1 MSKNQNQKKRILI
14 VTSDAGFG
22 HRRSAE
28 SVEKA
33 LINQYAEQVDVLVA
47 NPITETNKALFLKSV
62 EKNYNLGVKNTPGL
76 YRLGYQLSDNRQ
88 ISDVMDGALTL
99 ALTASLREVINDFQ
113 PHAILNTNEM
123 FNSAVG
129 AALDLLKMHMPYFTV
144 VTDFA
149 DVHALWFSKDPDA
162 YFLASDWVSVRALEN
177 DISAEKLIVTGIP
190 VDPIYAEP
198 LESKT
203 KLRKKLKLDPNLCTL
218 LIVGG
223 ERVKNVIETVEAL
236 QELKHVF
243 QVVAIAGGSDRLFL
257 DLVNM
262 KVNYPLHVEHFTD
275 NMPDW
280 LRASDILLTKAG
292 GLILSEGLAAGL
304 PILIIHYLS
313 GQEEGNI
320 RYVLSHQAGAH
331 PSNAGETIATL
342 NHWLKDEQR
351 ALKLTA
357 QAAKLIGKPNAASQ
371 VAQTLWES
379 IP

>member
-1 MSKNQNQKKRILI
+1 MSKIQNQKRRVLI

-28 SVEKA
+28 SVKKA
-33 LINQYAEQVDVLVA
+33 LINQYGEQVDVLVA

-62 EKNYNLGVKNTPGL
+62 EKSYNLGVKNTPGL

-99 ALTASLREVINDFQ
+99 ALTASLHEVIKDFQ

-177 DISAEKLIVTGIP
+177 DIPAEKLIVTGIP

-198 LESKT
+198 LESKAG
-203 KLRKKLKLDPNLCTL
+203 LRKKLKLDPHLCTL

-236 QELKHVF
+236 QELKHDF

-275 NMPDW
+275 NMSEW

-304 PILIIHYLS
+304 PILIIHYLP
-313 GQEEGNI
+313 GQEEGNV

>member
-1 MSKNQNQKKRILI
+1 MSKIQNQKRRVLI

-28 SVEKA
+28 SVKKA
-33 LINQYAEQVDVLVA
+33 LINQYGEQVDVLVA

-62 EKNYNLGVKNTPGL
+62 EKSYNLGVKNTPGL

-99 ALTASLREVINDFQ
+99 ALTASLHEVIKDFQ

-177 DISAEKLIVTGIP
+177 DIPAEKLIVTGIP

-198 LESKT
+198 LESKAG
-203 KLRKKLKLDPNLCTL
+203 LRKKLKLDPHLCTL

-236 QELKHVF
+236 QELKHDF

-257 DLVNM
+257 DLVN
-262 KVNYPLHVEHFTD
+262 KIGRAHV
-275 NMPDW
+275 
-280 LRASDILLTKAG
+280 
-292 GLILSEGLAAGL
+292 
-304 PILIIHYLS
+304 
-313 GQEEGNI
+313 
-320 RYVLSHQAGAH
+320 
-331 PSNAGETIATL
+331 
-342 NHWLKDEQR
+342 
-351 ALKLTA
+351 
-357 QAAKLIGKPNAASQ
+357 
-371 VAQTLWES
+371 
-379 IP
+379 